1 MPVGRP
7 PTYPF
12 RLMAVGDSVTLAAPT
27 ARDAKRILRNA
38 SQYGIRHERF
48 YQCRTERDSV
58 TVTRLE

>member
-12 RLMAVGDSVTLAAPT
+12 RHMAVGDTVTLPAPT

-38 SQYGIRHERF
+38 SQYGIRHERI
-48 YQCRTERDSV
+48 YQCSTADGAT
-58 TVTRLE
+58 TVTRVE